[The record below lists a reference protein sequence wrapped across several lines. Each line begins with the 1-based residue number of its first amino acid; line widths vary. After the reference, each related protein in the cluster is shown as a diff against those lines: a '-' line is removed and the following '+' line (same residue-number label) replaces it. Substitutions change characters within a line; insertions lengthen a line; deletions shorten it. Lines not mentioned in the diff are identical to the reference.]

1 MVLQHIVL
9 ILFTESD
16 TAEDAEAKET
26 KRQNRELKMLNNKLK
41 MYRDKHQR
49 AQKER
54 TQLRVDV
61 KQQQRLLKEEKKKY
75 KVRLAWK
82 FLFAQNQSFLN
93 R

>member
-75 KVRLAWK
+75 KVRPGVK
-82 FLFAQNQSFLN
+82 ISFCAKPIFS
-93 R
+93 

>member
-1 MVLQHIVL
+1 ML

-75 KVRLAWK
+75 KVRLA
-82 FLFAQNQSFLN
+82 
-93 R
+93 